1 MTRIEHT
8 KYIETGEVPSYFLM
22 EIMKY
27 IKEGKQLTPIHMQ
40 VYMSHS
46 SVIEKLIKDNN

>member
-27 IKEGKQLTPIHMQ
+27 IKEGKQLTPIQ

>member
-1 MTRIEHT
+1 MTRIEYA
-8 KYIETGEVPSYFLM
+8 KYIDTGDVPHYFLM
-22 EIMKY
+22 EIIKH
-27 IKEGKQLTPIHMQ
+27 IKEGKQLTPIYMQ